1 MSAPRILAVTNQKGG
16 VGKTTLSFH
25 LAARAAEDG
34 HRVLLVDF
42 DAQGNA
48 TTALI
53 GGMPP
58 HLDSSEGAAEIFL
71 TDQLHPV
78 STASGVHLLPGH
90 QNLDGIDA
98 FPIEDTSARRP
109 FLRSLAYDFIL
120 FDTPPSVGLRN
131 LAPLLWA
138 DQVLIPIEPN
148 SFAAAGLANTLD
160 TIRDVRASN
169 PHLAFTILINRL
181 IPNSSQHRAQ
191 IAALS
196 ELAPIHSPYLANRV
210 AVGGALDQCLPVWKF
225 RRADPLLKKVWRD
238 LCGELLYGRN

>member
-16 VGKTTLSFH
+16 VGKTTLAFH
-25 LAARAAEDG
+25 LALRAVEDG
-34 HRVLLVDF
+34 YRVLLVDF

-48 TTALI
+48 TTALL
-53 GGMPP
+53 GSMPP
-58 HLDSSEGAAEIFL
+58 TLGSQEGAAEIFVA
-71 TDQLHPV
+71 DHLHPV
-78 STASGVHLLPGH
+78 LTPSGVHLLPGH
-90 QNLDGIDA
+90 QHLDGVDT
-98 FPIEDTSARRP
+98 FPIEDTPARRS
-109 FLRSLAYDFIL
+109 FLEGLPYDFIL

-138 DQVLIPIEPN
+138 HLVLIPIEPN

-169 PHLAFTILINRL
+169 PRLAFSILINRL

-196 ELAPIHSPYLANRV
+196 EIAPIHTPYLTNRV
-210 AVGGALDQCLPVWKF
+210 AVGGALDLCLPVWKF
-225 RRADPLLKKVWRD
+225 RRADAPLKRLWKD
-238 LCGELLYGRN
+238 LCGEFLYGRN

>member
-1 MSAPRILAVTNQKGG
+1 MNTPRILAVTNQKGG
-16 VGKTTLSFH
+16 VGKTTLAFH

-34 HRVLLVDF
+34 RRVLLVDF

-48 TTALI
+48 TTALS
-53 GGMPP
+53 GSMPP
-58 HLDSSEGAAEIFL
+58 TLASHEGAAEVFL
-71 TDQLHPV
+71 SDEIHPV
-78 STASGVHLLPGH
+78 TTPSGVDLLPGH
-90 QNLDGIDA
+90 QHLDGVDTFA
-98 FPIEDTSARRP
+98 FEDTPARLS
-109 FLRSLAYDFIL
+109 FLLGLPYDFIL

-138 DQVLIPIEPN
+138 EKVLIPIEPN

-160 TIRDVRASN
+160 TIADVRASN
-169 PHLAFTILINRL
+169 PRLEFTILINRM

-196 ELAPIHSPYLANRV
+196 EIAPIYTPYLANRV
-210 AVGGALDQCLPVWKF
+210 AVGGALDQCLPVWRFK
-225 RRADPLLKKVWRD
+225 RADRGLRTLWRD

>member
-1 MSAPRILAVTNQKGG
+1 MSPPRILAVTNQKGG

-34 HRVLLVDF
+34 QRVLLVDF

-48 TTALI
+48 TTALL

-58 HLDSSEGAAEIFL
+58 DLGSREGAAEIFL
-71 TDQLHPV
+71 ADRLNPV
-78 STASGVHLLPGH
+78 ATASGVHLLPGH
-90 QNLDGIDA
+90 QHLDGIDS
-98 FPIEDTSARRP
+98 FPIEETPARRA
-109 FLRSLAYDFIL
+109 FLCGLPYDFIL

-160 TIRDVRASN
+160 TIRDVRISN
-169 PHLAFTILINRL
+169 PHLTFTILINRL
-181 IPNSSQHRAQ
+181 IPNSTQHRAQ
-191 IAALS
+191 IAVLS
-196 ELAPIHSPYLANRV
+196 EIAPVFHPFLANRV
-210 AVGGALDQCLPVWKF
+210 AIGGALDECLPVWRFK
-225 RRADPLLKKVWRD
+225 RADSRLKKLWRD